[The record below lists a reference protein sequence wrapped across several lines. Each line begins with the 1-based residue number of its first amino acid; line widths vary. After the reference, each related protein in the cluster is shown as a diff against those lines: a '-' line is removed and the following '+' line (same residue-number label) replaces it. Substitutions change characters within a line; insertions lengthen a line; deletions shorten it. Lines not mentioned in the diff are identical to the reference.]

1 MVILFFNLV
10 NVNIKHFFFVVLS
23 IVNFITYSF
32 YVKPFI
38 FLVRLGNC
46 LIFYDIIKYSLP
58 DSSFS
63 VPLAHPSIF
72 VSI

>member
-1 MVILFFNLV
+1 MLNHLFFL
-10 NVNIKHFFFVVLS
+10 LDLE
-23 IVNFITYSF
+23 IV
-32 YVKPFI
+32 
-38 FLVRLGNC
+38 C
-46 LIFYDIIKYSLP
+46 LIFYDIIKYSSP